1 MLIFIIQPYCLSKI
15 MVYPYKMYMQGL
27 WTPAEV
33 FLGLAAEG
41 YNLEYKRV
49 PMSRE
54 RTPQTQD
61 LDQLHAHVGLP
72 SKKTNKNTYY
82 VFLSRT
88 STGSSARF
96 SATFASTC
104 LTAPT
109 ALSHQSNGESLTQPS
124 SLVRNDSE
132 TFDLSRSIEA
142 GEYRGIMNLLR
153 ALPRGGD
160 AKKAVDDAI
169 ERCQSIG
176 SITQDIL
183 ECKKISEEESI
194 DQVDPADASFAK
206 RLGLHY
212 LQRYFYLIAFRA
224 FLESGSEENFSDWVG
239 DRKEISY
246 LASVLTLE

>member
-1 MLIFIIQPYCLSKI
+1 
-15 MVYPYKMYMQGL
+15 
-27 WTPAEV
+27 
-33 FLGLAAEG
+33 
-41 YNLEYKRV
+41 
-49 PMSRE
+49 
-54 RTPQTQD
+54 
-61 LDQLHAHVGLP
+61 
-72 SKKTNKNTYY
+72 
-82 VFLSRT
+82 
-88 STGSSARF
+88 
-96 SATFASTC
+96 
-104 LTAPT
+104 
-109 ALSHQSNGESLTQPS
+109 
-124 SLVRNDSE
+124 
-132 TFDLSRSIEA
+132 
-142 GEYRGIMNLLR
+142 MNLLR

-224 FLESGSEENFSDWVG
+224 FLESGSHENFSDWVG